1 MKNLHTQKLRVWYIY
16 LYIWYHFGGYSFMVS
31 VGTANI
37 PYIECRGYF
46 ESISFKT
53 FETNRYAFQQPFP
66 EYNEKPIGYKML

>member
-1 MKNLHTQKLRVWYIY
+1 MSTPRPSMYGIYIY
-16 LYIWYHFGGYSFMVS
+16 IITYIWLISMVS

>member
-1 MKNLHTQKLRVWYIY
+1 
-16 LYIWYHFGGYSFMVS
+16 MVS

>member
-1 MKNLHTQKLRVWYIY
+1 
-16 LYIWYHFGGYSFMVS
+16 MVS

-37 PYIECRGYF
+37 PYIECLGYF

-66 EYNEKPIGYKML
+66 EYNEKPLVIKCYKPLKIEACGMVPY